1 MSAVT
6 DTLASENLVI
16 ASPGGSPARD
26 KGQIRASFDPEDFPI
41 PHFREEEWRFT
52 PSARV
57 RDLLVANDKDSAGS
71 SGFTVRVDGADDVSV
86 ERVGRDDVRLG
97 VAFIPVDRASALAW
111 AGFDQATVVTIP
123 RGINSD
129 RPTTITVTGSES
141 GRISY
146 GHIRVIVEDFA
157 SGAVV
162 LRYEGSTR
170 LTSNVEV
177 SVGQGGSLTL
187 VSAQLWDRNAA
198 HLGRI
203 HTRLDRDARV
213 SQLVASF
220 GGDVVRLVSTVDYTG
235 PGGDAELLGLFFGD
249 AGQHLEHRLF
259 VDHGVAHCRSDV
271 VYKGALQG
279 EGAHSVWI
287 GDVLIRADAIGT
299 STYEINRNLLL
310 TEGARADSV
319 PNLEIETGQVVGAG
333 HASATGRFDD
343 EQLFYL
349 QSRGI
354 SQDEAR
360 TLVVRGFFADLLSR
374 ISVPEIAELIA
385 REVDAE
391 LGIAA
396 EPATEVNHELSA

>member
-1 MSAVT
+1 M
-6 DTLASENLVI
+6 TLATEVR
-16 ASPGGSPARD
+16 SPATD
-26 KGQIRASFDPEDFPI
+26 KGQVHASFDPSDFPV
-41 PHFREEEWRFT
+41 PTFREEEWRFT
-52 PSARV
+52 PAARV
-57 RDLLVANDKDSAGS
+57 RDLVARALPSSVGLATSVDAPNDII
-71 SGFTVRVDGADDVSV
+71 VEDVPR
-86 ERVGRDDVRLG
+86 EDPRLG
-97 VAFIPVDRASALAW
+97 VAFTPVDRASALAW
-111 AGFDQATVVTIP
+111 SGFERATVVTIP
-123 RGINSD
+123 AGVTSLS
-129 RPTTITVTGSES
+129 PTTITLTGDGSEA
-141 GRISY
+141 Y
-146 GHIRVIVEDFA
+146 GHVRVIVEPNA
-157 SGAVV
+157 SGVVV
-162 LRYEGSTR
+162 LRHEGSAR
-170 LTSNVEV
+170 FAGNVEV
-177 SVGQGGSLTL
+177 TVGQGATLTL
-187 VSAQLWDRNAA
+187 VSAQLWERDAA

-249 AGQHLEHRLF
+249 SGQHLEHRLF
-259 VDHGVAHCRSDV
+259 VDHGVPQCRSDV

-279 EGAHSVWI
+279 DGAHSVWV
-287 GDVLIRADAIGT
+287 GDVLIRANAVGT

-354 SQDEAR
+354 PEHEAR
-360 TLVVRGFFADLLSR
+360 TLVVRGFFADLLGR
-374 ISVPEIAELIA
+374 IAIPEVAALVA

-391 LGIAA
+391 LGISDS
-396 EPATEVNHELSA
+396 PTESEAPGE